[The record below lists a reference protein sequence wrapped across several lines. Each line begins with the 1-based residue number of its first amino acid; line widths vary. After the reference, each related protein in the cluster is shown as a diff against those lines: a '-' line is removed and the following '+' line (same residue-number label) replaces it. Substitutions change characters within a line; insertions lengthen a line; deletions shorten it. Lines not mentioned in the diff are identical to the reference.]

1 MSSLIFGAD
10 PTLFVLFALVA
21 TIGVIFV
28 IRFMGKNLGTIDVVL
43 TWVFKNHTALRFKA
57 KEDLRGIFLDV
68 LNARGKSIEA
78 LKKEGY
84 AIEVTDIDRKAMK
97 AYILEKPKG
106 ATGKPQISLLVKQG
120 RTKSS
125 REFITVEGTGQTID
139 FVERS
144 KDLKDSGNAPLIQE
158 EKSAAKEFMTML
170 ANAATSAGNKM
181 ILLFSG
187 AGIGMGVT
195 VLILVLMGH
204 LK

>member
-1 MSSLIFGAD
+1 MSALIFGVD
-10 PTLFVLFALVA
+10 PTLFVLFALIAAGAMIAV
-21 TIGVIFV
+21 V
-28 IRFMGKNLGTIDVVL
+28 RFMGKSLGTIDVVV

-68 LNARGKSIEA
+68 LGARGKSIEA
-78 LKKEGY
+78 LKKEGIP
-84 AIEVTDIDRKAMK
+84 IEVSDIDKKDMK
-97 AYILEKPKG
+97 AYLLVKPKG
-106 ATGKPQISLLVKQG
+106 ATGAPQVSLLVKHG

-139 FVERS
+139 FVERA
-144 KDLKDSGNAPLIQE
+144 KGLKDSGNAPIIQE
-158 EKSAAKEFMTML
+158 EKSAAKEFLTML

-181 ILLFSG
+181 MLLGSG